1 MQFWDKQAK
10 SQLGQLFEC
19 LNPDAYKKR
28 QPILKSIEGDFGD
41 VEMKLTANRRV
52 ILHEHNAM
60 DRNNS
65 YEW

>member
-1 MQFWDKQAK
+1 
-10 SQLGQLFEC
+10 LGQLFEC

-28 QPILKSIEGDFGD
+28 QPIFKSKEGDFGD

-52 ILHEHNAM
+52 VLDEHNAM

-65 YEW
+65 YEL

>member
-1 MQFWDKQAK
+1 MLK
-10 SQLGQLFEC
+10 SRRLQ
-19 LNPDAYKKR
+19 KR

-65 YEW
+65 YE